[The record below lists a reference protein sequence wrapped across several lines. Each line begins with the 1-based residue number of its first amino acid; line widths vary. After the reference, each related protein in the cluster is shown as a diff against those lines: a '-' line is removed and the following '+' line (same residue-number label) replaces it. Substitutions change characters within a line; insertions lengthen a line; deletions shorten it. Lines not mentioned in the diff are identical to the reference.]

1 MVNLFIKKLKGE
13 SKMSFKKVDNII
25 IENARIIFRNFSGK
39 ESKYNRAG
47 SRNFCVFIDDPEKAN
62 QLAEDGWNVRI
73 LAPREDGEEARYYI
87 QVAVNFAHI
96 PPKVFMITRKT
107 KTQLDEESIDTL
119 DFAEIRNVDLV
130 IRPYSWE
137 VNGKS
142 GIKAYLKTMYVTIEE
157 DEFAD
162 KYAEEEGPDEI
173 PF

>member
-1 MVNLFIKKLKGE
+1 
-13 SKMSFKKVDNII
+13 MSFKNVDNII

-47 SRNFCVFIDDPEKAN
+47 NRNFCVIIDDPEKAK

-73 LAPREDGEEARYYI
+73 LAPREEGEEAIHYI
-87 QVAVNFAHI
+87 QVAVNFNYI
-96 PPKVFMITRKT
+96 PPKVFMITRTT

-119 DFAEIRNVDLV
+119 DFAEIRNVDLI

-157 DEFAD
+157 DEFAA
-162 KYAEEEGPDEI
+162 KYAVEEDPDEV